1 KLSFMEDLMNLK
13 KCIQMVV
20 PIVLLG
26 SVLSAKENKNTLTNV
41 PTANP
46 RIAGVTS
53 ANILSP
59 ELIEVAAGQGSMRM
73 ENTSALTSYYGYD
86 NDVPATSPDV
96 PRMLPVP
103 NAAPVSGKV
112 EATKTEPDKNTYLI
126 LKGQDGADPKYDYG
140 KHFLFQGHE
149 VGV

>member
-1 KLSFMEDLMNLK
+1 MEDFMNLK
-13 KCIQMVV
+13 KCIQTVV

-26 SVLSAKENKNTLTNV
+26 SVLSAKENKSTLTNV

-53 ANILSP
+53 PNILSP
-59 ELIEVAAGQGSMRM
+59 KLIEVAVGQGSVRM
-73 ENTSALTSYYGYD
+73 ENASALTGYYGYD
-86 NDVPATSPDV
+86 NDVLAATSPDV

-103 NAAPVSGKV
+103 NALPLSGKV

-126 LKGQDGADPKYDYG
+126 LKGQDGADPKYD
-140 KHFLFQGHE
+140 
-149 VGV
+149 